1 MNQTYIFSKE
11 TRNENLFYLAVAP
24 LFIYGIYKNGY
35 LLYTNK
41 YINLF
46 EVFKVAMYPLI
57 SILIGYLIGLI
68 FKNKKSELLK
78 FGVLAGLVAPFDF
91 NMIAYFSICI
101 GMMFVVALV
110 PNHLKINNI
119 AFLCTILII
128 LNKVFNNSI
137 IFNPMEITNM
147 YKFTLFD
154 LFFGRGA
161 SFLYTSSVF
170 WLLISY
176 VILSFIKT
184 YKKNIFI
191 ISSITFIVFS
201 FIYMFIT
208 KSYLNNL
215 ILLLNG
221 TSFFS
226 FIFIAP
232 INESSPSISN
242 EITIYSILVG
252 LISFILVFIFKVYTG
267 AIITVFALSIIYRIY
282 NIIRQ
287 KIFLKHT

>member
-191 ISSITFIVFS
+191 ISSITFIGLS

>member
-208 KSYLNNL
+208 KTYLNNL

-232 INESSPSISN
+232 INESSPSISS

>member
-128 LNKVFNNSI
+128 LNKIFNNSI

-191 ISSITFIVFS
+191 ISSITFIGLS

>member
-46 EVFKVAMYPLI
+46 EVFKVAMYPSI

>member
-191 ISSITFIVFS
+191 ISSITFIVLS

-208 KSYLNNL
+208 KTYLNNL

-242 EITIYSILVG
+242 EITVYSILVG

>member
-208 KSYLNNL
+208 KTYLNNL

-282 NIIRQ
+282 SIIRQ

>member
-78 FGVLAGLVAPFDF
+78 FGVLAGLVAPFGF

>member
-57 SILIGYLIGLI
+57 SILIGYLVGLI

-161 SFLYTSSVF
+161 SFLYTSSIF

-191 ISSITFIVFS
+191 ISSITFIVLS
-201 FIYMFIT
+201 LIYMLIT
-208 KSYLNNL
+208 KTYLNNL

-282 NIIRQ
+282 SIIRQ

>member
-176 VILSFIKT
+176 VILTFIKT

-208 KSYLNNL
+208 KTYLNNL

-282 NIIRQ
+282 NI
-287 KIFLKHT
+287 FN

>member
-1 MNQTYIFSKE
+1 MNQTYIFSKD

-68 FKNKKSELLK
+68 FRNKKSELLK

-119 AFLCTILII
+119 ALLCTILII
-128 LNKVFNNSI
+128 LNKIFNNSI

-191 ISSITFIVFS
+191 ISSITFIVLS

-208 KSYLNNL
+208 KTYLNNL

>member
-128 LNKVFNNSI
+128 LNKIFNNSI